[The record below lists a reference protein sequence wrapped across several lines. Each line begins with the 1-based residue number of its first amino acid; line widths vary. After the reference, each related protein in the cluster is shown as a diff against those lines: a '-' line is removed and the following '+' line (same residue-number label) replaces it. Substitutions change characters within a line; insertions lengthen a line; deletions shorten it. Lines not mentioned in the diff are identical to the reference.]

1 MPYYAR
7 TKGRTQEIPPDGSR
21 SPFSVSGARSP
32 LPPRTPLNGAPQS
45 QSLPDL
51 SADVRV
57 ALQAPKHDDV
67 TYRHSLWTRCRCCR
81 AGRSPLALL
90 HRIVLR
96 PLADALR
103 FLEEAAESVPPVIPA
118 LLAVLFLLVLLPL
131 MIAWDVV

>member
-21 SPFSVSGARSP
+21 SPLPASGARSP
-32 LPPRTPLNGAPQS
+32 LPPRTPLNGQPQS
-45 QSLPDL
+45 RSLPDL
-51 SADVRV
+51 SADVRT

-67 TYRHSLWTRCRCCR
+67 TYRHSIWTRCRCCR
-81 AGRSPLALL
+81 AGRSPLALV
-90 HRIVLR
+90 HRIVLV

-118 LLAVLFLLVLLPL
+118 LVAVLFLLVALPL
-131 MIAWDVV
+131 MIAWNVI

>member
-1 MPYYAR
+1 MSFKTCY
-7 TKGRTQEIPPDGSR
+7 
-21 SPFSVSGARSP
+21 
-32 LPPRTPLNGAPQS
+32 GAPQS

-81 AGRSPLALL
+81 AGRNPLALL